1 MKKITK
7 HHLGWLLLPVYF
19 ILHGWQYYA
28 EILSLSD
35 VAEASAIVILV
46 MCFVRLFF
54 YFIVKTKEKSSL
66 LTFITGCFLLFTT
79 AFMNA
84 VGGRKFLPKL
94 EQQVIIILVLLLLIV
109 LLLRFVK
116 YLNPRINQFI
126 NTFLSILILISIVQL
141 LFNLPTESNE
151 SKERAD
157 GFPEKDQVIQK
168 KPSVYLVVLDE
179 YAGSE
184 TLSSNF
190 KYPNQSF
197 LDFLQIRK
205 FKIVRSATSNYNYT
219 LLSIPSMFDGSY
231 IKTDS
236 STSVYGKEGSKN
248 GLLKMYYNRTFRLF
262 QEYGYV
268 VKNYSPFVS
277 KGYPAAYNNR
287 FLPGGRLLL
296 LYPSLLDDLYEQVPD
311 YVLSKTG
318 SKKLI
323 ESYHYQKSV
332 SQLQLMDN
340 VLKDASAVVEKP
352 LFCYLH
358 LMLPH
363 APYVW
368 DSTGKINTNY
378 LSVRQPSPKLEQQAY
393 LGQLI
398 HTNKI
403 ISAFTDSLFK
413 ITNNEAVIMIISDH
427 GYKGVLSGNVK
438 DKFNSFNAIYLPA
451 GMQNNWY
458 NGMSNINQFRLLFSS
473 LTQKPVILQKD
484 SIIF

>member
-1 MKKITK
+1 MKKIVQ
-7 HHLGWLLLPVYF
+7 HHFGWLLLPVYF

-28 EILSLSD
+28 EILSLRN
-35 VAEASAIVILV
+35 VAEASAIVILAMYLV
-46 MCFVRLFF
+46 WLFSCLL
-54 YFIVKTKEKSSL
+54 VKTKEKSSL
-66 LTFITGCFLLFTT
+66 LAFVTGCFLLFTT
-79 AFMNA
+79 TFMNA
-84 VGGRKFLPKL
+84 VGGRRVLPRL
-94 EQQVIIILVLLLLIV
+94 EQQIIVILVLLFLIV

-116 YLNPRINQFI
+116 HINPRINRFI

-141 LFNLPTESNE
+141 LFNLLTKSNE
-151 SKERAD
+151 SEERVA
-157 GFPEKDQVIQK
+157 GFPEKGQVMK
-168 KPSVYLVVLDE
+168 KNPSVFLIVLDE
-179 YAGSE
+179 YAGTE
-184 TLSSNF
+184 TLASNF
-190 KYPNQSF
+190 KYLNQPF
-197 LDFLQIRK
+197 LDFLQDRK
-205 FKIVRSATSNYNYT
+205 FKIVKSAISNYNYT
-219 LLSIPSMFDGSY
+219 LLSIPSMFDGTY

-236 STSVYGKEGSKN
+236 SISVYGKEGSKN

-262 QEYGYV
+262 QEYGYI

-311 YVLSKTG
+311 YVLTKTG

-340 VLKDASAVVEKP
+340 VLKDARTVVEKP

-378 LSVRQPSPKLEQQAY
+378 LSVRQPSNKLEQQAY

-398 HTNKI
+398 YTNKI

-458 NGMSNINQFRLLFSS
+458 NGMSNINQFRLLFST
-473 LTQKPVILQKD
+473 LIQKPVILEKD